1 MSNFNVNTEM
11 PLTEASALFDNIH
24 QRVGVALAGKGLVGN
39 TQPPM
44 VSQNGQNVPYN
55 GYIPAD
61 LTSLDDNGL
70 GWYLGMLSVWQDYVS
85 EQLAEA
91 IAQKTIAENKLNM
104 VEAHLLM
111 VHKKD
116 GEKKRPEPERKAMVL
131 TDRRYIE
138 AQATAIYH
146 ETFYRYV
153 NAIYKNADQNYTA
166 ISRRISQRQQDVERQ
181 KRTSGFGN
189 VSGPM
194 FRTG

>member
-1 MSNFNVNTEM
+1 MT
-11 PLTEASALFDNIH
+11 
-24 QRVGVALAGKGLVGN
+24 VAEG
-39 TQPPM
+39 
-44 VSQNGQNVPYN
+44 
-55 GYIPAD
+55 
-61 LTSLDDNGL
+61 
-70 GWYLGMLSVWQDYVS
+70 
-85 EQLAEA
+85 
-91 IAQKTIAENKLNM
+91 KLNM

-138 AQATAIYH
+138 AQANAIYH
-146 ETFYRYV
+146 ETYYRYV

-189 VSGPM
+189 ISGPM
-194 FRTG
+194 FRQT